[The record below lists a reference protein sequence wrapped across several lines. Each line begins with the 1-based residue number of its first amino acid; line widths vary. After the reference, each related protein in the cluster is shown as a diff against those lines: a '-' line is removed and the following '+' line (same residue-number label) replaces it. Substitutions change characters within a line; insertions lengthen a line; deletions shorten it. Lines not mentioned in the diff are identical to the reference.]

1 MRNALTLKLF
11 LALCAGALAGAF
23 TCALAGAAAPAL
35 AVSPA
40 AAPSTAASLFCTRP
54 ATTLKYERREAAT
67 ATLWWTHT
75 ESIDVVHANADGSLS
90 LDVTSVIVSDIGKSP
105 LKAPVHSVVK
115 VHANGTVEVDAA
127 EAAKQAA
134 ENMFSALDFK
144 SSGGSSLLPAD
155 IKPGDTLPEIHAAVT
170 WAIVS
175 LTIDYT
181 ARKVLRR
188 ETITVPA
195 GTFDCI
201 VVQESK
207 SERAPFH
214 RRDRVTLTW
223 YAPGYG
229 MIRHDTLLTDLTP
242 ETSEVLVEIIK

>member
-35 AVSPA
+35 AVAATGTLPA
-40 AAPSTAASLFCTRP
+40 AAPSAVSLAPSAATALFCTRP

-75 ESIDVVHANADGSLS
+75 ESIDAVHANADGSLS
-90 LDVTSVIVSDIGKSP
+90 LDITSVIVSDIGKSP
-105 LKAPVHSVVK
+105 LKAPVHSVFK

-134 ENMFSALDFK
+134 ENMFSALDIK
-144 SSGGSSLLPAD
+144 SSGGSSLL
-155 IKPGDTLPEIHAAVT
+155 
-170 WAIVS
+170 
-175 LTIDYT
+175 
-181 ARKVLRR
+181 
-188 ETITVPA
+188 PA

-242 ETSEVLVEIIK
+242 ETSEVLEEIIK